1 MGWDELCLACLHTA
15 CSYQIIWRSQMLLN
29 VCWQC
34 GQDLDA
40 DSALEWWVKP
50 ILCRVHMYA
59 LIHIWNIWTR
69 CVSVQEAKLD
79 KLHTICTSK
88 SWHYLHLETWLY
100 GDYCNVVCLVTTA
113 FDMIGIDTVVELCYL
128 SDRLQLSGPKVTV
141 SHLRLYTVI
150 IIGFMWVP
158 GTWYWSP
165 ANSAAIHKTFCT
177 INENACSV
185 L

>member
-1 MGWDELCLACLHTA
+1 MGWAVLGMSAYCLFLPNK
-15 CSYQIIWRSQMLLN
+15 RSQMLLN

-40 DSALEWWVKP
+40 DSALEWWVKL

-59 LIHIWNIWTR
+59 LIHIWNIWAR

-79 KLHTICTSK
+79 KLHTICTWK
-88 SWHYLHLETWLY
+88 SWHYLHLETWSY

-141 SHLRLYTVI
+141 SDLRLYTVI

-158 GTWYWSP
+158 GTWYWP
-165 ANSAAIHKTFCT
+165 P
-177 INENACSV
+177 V
-185 L
+185 